1 MTQLVQ
7 LQQVRPALLAA
18 GYEVFAIS
26 NDTVDRLAVFA
37 TQHAV
42 TFPLLSDEDSAVIRA
57 FGIMNTLVQPGEG
70 AHMRWYGIPYPGTYI
85 VDADG
90 VVVDKDFHQHH
101 ARRLSGPA
109 LLHRVLG
116 TVPGV
121 LPDAPHAAAAGQEV
135 TLTVHLSDPVLRL
148 EVLSTLVCRLDV
160 APGLHLYADGAPEA
174 FTPAALRLD
183 GDGLRFGP
191 ARWPGPHQLD
201 LPLLGMSVPVHEGS
215 VTVTVP
221 VTATSQLIRLG
232 HGLDQE
238 TIDIVVHCAYQ
249 ACDEAA
255 CGLPTEVQASL
266 TVPLA
271 PLVEPE
277 GIKVYVERVEAAAN
291 DLADHA
297 TSEPAPPAQHPGGP
311 T

>member
-121 LPDAPHAAAAGQEV
+121 LPDAPQTAAAGQEV

-191 ARWPGPHQLD
+191 ARWPGPTSSTCRCSAC
-201 LPLLGMSVPVHEGS
+201 PFRCTRAPSPSRCRSPSRPSSSAS
-215 VTVTVP
+215 VTASTRRPSTSSSTAPTRPATRPP
-221 VTATSQLIRLG
+221 VGSPRR
-232 HGLDQE
+232 
-238 TIDIVVHCAYQ
+238 
-249 ACDEAA
+249 
-255 CGLPTEVQASL
+255 S
-266 TVPLA
+266 
-271 PLVEPE
+271 
-277 GIKVYVERVEAAAN
+277 RRR
-291 DLADHA
+291 
-297 TSEPAPPAQHPGGP
+297 
-311 T
+311 